1 MIRPPDASL
10 LPESDLPVEPER
22 YEFFEEPRY
31 RFDFTPLDLARRD
44 FLKVLG
50 GGIAICLI
58 VSDSSAQQQGRGRGG
73 AAGAPQELG
82 AWLHIAE
89 DGTVT
94 VYSGKTEVGQNVRTS
109 LTQAAAEELRLPVS
123 SVRIVLADTDL
134 VPFDGGTV
142 GSQSTPAMVPRI
154 RRAAAAAREL
164 LLDLAA
170 ERAKVDRATL
180 TMADGKVIHA
190 ATKQSFTFGSQR
202 LPGLSYVQ
210 K

>member
-1 MIRPPDASL
+1 
-10 LPESDLPVEPER
+10 
-22 YEFFEEPRY
+22 
-31 RFDFTPLDLARRD
+31 
-44 FLKVLG
+44 
-50 GGIAICLI
+50 
-58 VSDSSAQQQGRGRGG
+58 
-73 AAGAPQELG
+73 
-82 AWLHIAE
+82 
-89 DGTVT
+89 VT

-190 ATKQSFTFGSQR
+190 AAKQSFTFGD
-202 LPGLSYVQ
+202 L
-210 K
+210 